1 MRGGLILNRQFRPWS
16 FGEGSGSEVS
26 FSEALVHLIALLHLD
41 YRELQY
47 DDLHLR
53 LERYS
58 LPCIYAETRK
68 TYDGYDP
75 TV

>member
-26 FSEALVHLIALLHLD
+26 FSEALVHLIALSLLD
-41 YRELQY
+41 HRELQHN
-47 DDLHLR
+47 DLHLR
-53 LERYS
+53 FERYS

-68 TYDGYDP
+68 AYDGHDP
-75 TV
+75 TI